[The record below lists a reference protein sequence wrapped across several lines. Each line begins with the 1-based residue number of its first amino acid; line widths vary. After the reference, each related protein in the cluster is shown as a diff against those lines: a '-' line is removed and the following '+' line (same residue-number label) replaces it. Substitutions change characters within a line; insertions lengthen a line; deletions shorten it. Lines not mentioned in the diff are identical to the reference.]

1 MVILNSGKILAKR
14 YTLLRNLGGD
24 GLTQTWLAK
33 DKINQSL
40 VTLKVGDNSA
50 ESFALLRNEWKLRVN
65 LSHANIVKVFEFYD
79 DSEVVFFS
87 QQFID
92 GSNLSV
98 LIGSNIEKI
107 LPPIGLL
114 VNALVY
120 LHSKGLVHRDLKS
133 SNILLSKDGSL
144 YLNDFGVSAF
154 EGNIGRGGSLI
165 AQSPQSLD
173 NQTVRLPD
181 DMFSLGGLIY
191 EIISGRPPW
200 RSTDISKSIKYQKVD
215 KLYEVDGSELP
226 SLITELVE
234 KLLEK
239 DPLKRP
245 TASETLSILKKSG
258 FKPGNTTLHIEKS
271 YDHLELDK
279 VNVDTI
285 DIKPPLKNILNS
297 DNKEESGYSLK
308 SVYAIL
314 SVLLII
320 LALVIFVLPEEFS
333 NRTENNY
340 SSRQVIDEDIILD
353 NSSNIRS
360 LSEEDAVHK
369 KNAENALGE
378 FLSALEIL
386 ESRGV
391 ERWALNY
398 LNKSKKIYAEADLAY
413 LEKNFSLAESLYR
426 ASFEVLKPLYD
437 RIEPIFQKSLLD
449 GAAAL
454 KAGKSIE
461 AIELYSLSVAITPTH
476 TEALEGL
483 KRAKN
488 LETVLLLVE
497 QGNNFINDLDLD
509 AAQNSFKL
517 AIDLDTLWQPAHDG
531 LKLVQKTRLEM
542 EFNTRMTEGFNAILN
557 KEFLAARAA
566 FRIAEQLMPESK
578 EPLDGLLQVDQEL
591 RLQKIKSLEN
601 EALLLENDEHWDAVV
616 KTYKEI
622 LKVDNSLDFAIRGLS
637 YGQELKSLHDR
648 LDKLISD
655 PDRLSR
661 PSVMQDATQLII
673 NITTRPNIGKRLNL
687 QRNELS
693 RLLKR
698 AATTH
703 RVILY
708 SDNDTSVSIYRIGK
722 FGSFVRKEIDLRPG
736 TYIAVGSRTG
746 YRDVRLEFR
755 VAPEITIEPVVIRC
769 EEKI

>member
-1 MVILNSGKILAKR
+1 MLTLNSGKILAKR
-14 YTLLRNLGGD
+14 YTLLLNLGGD

-33 DKINQSL
+33 DELNQSL
-40 VTLKVGDNSA
+40 VTLKVGDNSP
-50 ESFALLRNEWKLRVN
+50 ELFTVLRNEWKLRIN

-87 QQFID
+87 QQFIN
-92 GSNLSV
+92 GSNLSA
-98 LIGSNIEKI
+98 LLGSNIERI

-114 VNALVY
+114 VNGLVY
-120 LHSKGLVHRDLKS
+120 LHSKGIVHRDLKS
-133 SNILLSKDGSL
+133 SNILLSTDGSL

-154 EGNIGRGGSLI
+154 EGEIGRGGSLI
-165 AQSPQSLD
+165 AQSPQSLN
-173 NQTVRLPD
+173 NQSVSTSD

-200 RSTDISKSIKYQKVD
+200 RSTDISKSIKYQKAER
-215 KLYEVDGSELP
+215 LYEADASELP

-258 FKPGNTTLHIEKS
+258 FKPGNTTLNIEKL
-271 YDHLELDK
+271 YDHLEFDK
-279 VNVDTI
+279 VKVETI
-285 DIKPPLKNILNS
+285 DIKPPLKNIS
-297 DNKEESGYSLK
+297 QFSNKEESGYSLK
-308 SVYAIL
+308 LIYSIL
-314 SVLLII
+314 SILII
-320 LALVIFVLPEEFS
+320 VLALVIFVLPEKLS
-333 NRTENNY
+333 NKTDNSYLSKEVVKEDTPLNY
-340 SSRQVIDEDIILD
+340 SSDI
-353 NSSNIRS
+353 NIRS
-360 LSEEDAVHK
+360 VEDALHK
-369 KNAENALGE
+369 KNAEIALGE

-391 ERWALNY
+391 ERWALND
-398 LNKSKKIYAEADLAY
+398 LNKSKKIYADADLAY
-413 LEKNFSLAESLYR
+413 LEKNFFLAEDLYR
-426 ASFEVLKPLYD
+426 DSLEVLMPLYD
-437 RIEPIFQKSLLD
+437 HIEPIFQKSLLD

-454 KAGKSIE
+454 EAGKSIE
-461 AIELYSLSVAITPTH
+461 AIKFYSLSVAITPTH
-476 TEALEGL
+476 AGAIKGYE
-483 KRAKN
+483 RAKN
-488 LETVLLLVE
+488 LERVLSLVK
-497 QGNNFINDLDLD
+497 QGNDFIDDLDLE

-517 AIDLDTLWQPAHDG
+517 AINLDNLWKPAQDG
-531 LKLVQKTRLEM
+531 LNLVQKTRLEM
-542 EFNTRMTEGFNAILN
+542 EFNARMTEGFNAISN

-578 EPLDGLLQVDQEL
+578 EPSDGLLQVDQEL

-601 EALLLENDEHWDAVV
+601 EVLFLENDEHWDAVV
-616 KTYKEI
+616 KTYQEI
-622 LKVDNSLDFAIRGLS
+622 LRVDDSLDFAIRGLS
-637 YGQELKSLHDR
+637 RGQELKSIHDR

-661 PSVMQDATQLII
+661 PLVMQDATELLI
-673 NITTRPNIGKRLNL
+673 NITTRPNIGKRLDL

-698 AATTH
+698 AVTTH

-708 SDNDTSVSIYRIGK
+708 SDNDTNVSIYRIGK

-736 TYIAVGSRTG
+736 TYIAVGSRAG
-746 YRDVRLEFR
+746 FRDVRLEFR
-755 VAPEITIEPVVIRC
+755 IAPEISIEPVVIRC

>member
-1 MVILNSGKILAKR
+1 MLTLNSGKILAKR
-14 YTLLRNLGGD
+14 YTLLLNLGGD

-33 DKINQSL
+33 DELNQSL
-40 VTLKVGDNSA
+40 VTLKVGDNSP
-50 ESFALLRNEWKLRVN
+50 ELFAVLRNEWKLRIN

-87 QQFID
+87 QQFIN
-92 GSNLSV
+92 GSNLSALV
-98 LIGSNIEKI
+98 GSNIEKI

-114 VNALVY
+114 VNALVF
-120 LHSKGLVHRDLKS
+120 LHSKGIVHRDLKS
-133 SNILLSKDGSL
+133 SNILLSTDGSL

-154 EGNIGRGGSLI
+154 EGEIGRGGSLI
-165 AQSPQSLD
+165 AQSPQSLN
-173 NQTVRLPD
+173 NQSVSTSD

-200 RSTDISKSIKYQKVD
+200 RSTDISKSIKYQKVER
-215 KLYEVDGSELP
+215 LYEADASELP

-258 FKPGNTTLHIEKS
+258 FKPGNTTLHIEKL
-271 YDHLELDK
+271 YDHLEFDK
-279 VNVDTI
+279 VKVETI
-285 DIKPPLKNILNS
+285 EIKPPLKDIS
-297 DNKEESGYSLK
+297 QFSNKAESGYSLK
-308 SVYAIL
+308 LIYSTL
-314 SVLLII
+314 SILII
-320 LALVIFVLPEEFS
+320 VLALVIFVLPEKLS
-333 NRTENNY
+333 NKTDNSSLSKEVVKEDTSLNY
-340 SSRQVIDEDIILD
+340 SSDI
-353 NSSNIRS
+353 NIRS
-360 LSEEDAVHK
+360 VEDALHK
-369 KNAENALGE
+369 KNAEIALGE

-391 ERWALNY
+391 ERWALND
-398 LNKSKKIYAEADLAY
+398 LNKSKKIYADADLAY
-413 LEKNFSLAESLYR
+413 LEKNFFLAEDLYR
-426 ASFEVLKPLYD
+426 ESLEVLMPLYD
-437 RIEPIFQKSLLD
+437 HIEPIFQKSLLD

-454 KAGKSIE
+454 EAGKSIE
-461 AIELYSLSVAITPTH
+461 AIKFYSLSVAITPTH
-476 TEALEGL
+476 AGAIEGYE
-483 KRAKN
+483 RAKN
-488 LETVLLLVE
+488 LEKVLSLVK
-497 QGNNFINDLDLD
+497 QGNDFIDDLDLE
-509 AAQNSFKL
+509 AAQNSFNL
-517 AIDLDTLWQPAHDG
+517 AINLDNLWKPAQDG
-531 LKLVQKTRLEM
+531 LNLVQKTRLEM
-542 EFNTRMTEGFNAILN
+542 EFNARMTEGFNAISN

-601 EALLLENDEHWDAVV
+601 EVLFLENDEHWDAVV
-616 KTYKEI
+616 KTYQEI
-622 LKVDNSLDFAIRGLS
+622 LRVDDSLDFAIRGLS
-637 YGQELKSLHDR
+637 RGQELKSIHDR

-661 PSVMQDATQLII
+661 PLVMQDATELLI
-673 NITTRPNIGKRLNL
+673 NITTRPNIGKRLDL

-698 AATTH
+698 AVTTH

-708 SDNDTSVSIYRIGK
+708 SDNDTNVSIYRIGK
-722 FGSFVRKEIDLRPG
+722 FGSFVRREIDLRPG
-736 TYIAVGSRTG
+736 TYIAVGSRAG
-746 YRDVRLEFR
+746 FRDVRLEFR
-755 VAPEITIEPVVIRC
+755 VAPEISIEPVVIRC